1 VSPPI
6 DAAKPQ
12 SEGSTEMTKRV
23 LLGMLTP
30 SSNTV
35 LEPVTSAILAGV
47 PDVTAHFGRFRVT
60 EISMNSCALNQFEN
74 EPILAAASLLADA
87 KVNVISWNGTSSG
100 WLGFDTDAKLC
111 QEIQDHTGIPA
122 NTSVLALNEIFE
134 ITGVKR
140 FGLVTPYLDEI
151 QERIVANYAKSGFEC
166 VGEQHLNDRGNFSFS
181 EYTEERIAEMIRT
194 VAKTKPQAISVFCT
208 NMRGAPLAERMEKE
222 LGIPIYDTVSTS
234 VWKSMR
240 MAGADPKRVKGW
252 GRLFTEVG

>member
-1 VSPPI
+1 
-6 DAAKPQ
+6 
-12 SEGSTEMTKRV
+12 MNKRV

-60 EISMNSCALNQFEN
+60 EISMSERALGQFDDQPFME
-74 EPILAAASLLADA
+74 AAELLADA
-87 KVNVISWNGTSSG
+87 KVDVISWNGTSSG
-100 WLGFDTDAKLC
+100 WLGFDADVNLC
-111 QEIQDHTGIPA
+111 EEIKKRTGIPA

-134 ITGVKR
+134 TTGVKR

-151 QERIVANYAKSGFEC
+151 QEKIIANYGNSGFEC
-166 VGEQHLNDRGNFSFS
+166 VGEQHLRDRGNFSFS
-181 EYTEERIAEMIRT
+181 EYTEERIADMIRE
-194 VAKTKPQAISVFCT
+194 VAKAKPDAITVFCT
-208 NMRGAPLAERMEKE
+208 NMRGAPVADALEKE

-240 MAGADPKRVKGW
+240 MAGADPKRIKGW

>member
-1 VSPPI
+1 
-6 DAAKPQ
+6 
-12 SEGSTEMTKRV
+12 
-23 LLGMLTP
+23 MLTP

-74 EPILAAASLLADA
+74 EPILAASGLLADA

-100 WLGFDTDAKLC
+100 WLGFDADVKLC
-111 QEIQDHTGIPA
+111 EEIKAHTGIPA

-151 QERIVANYAKSGFEC
+151 QEKIVANYANSGFEC
-166 VGEQHLNDRGNFSFS
+166 VAEQHLNDRGNFSFS
-181 EYTEERIAEMIRT
+181 EYSEERIAELIRT
-194 VAKTKPQAISVFCT
+194 VAKAKPQAISVFCT
-208 NMRGAPLAERMEKE
+208 NMRGALLAERMEKE
-222 LGIPIYDTVSTS
+222 LGIPIYDTVATS
-234 VWKSMR
+234 VWKSMK

>member
-1 VSPPI
+1 
-6 DAAKPQ
+6 
-12 SEGSTEMTKRV
+12 MTRRF

-60 EISMNSCALNQFEN
+60 EISMNSCALSQFEN
-74 EPILAAASLLADA
+74 EPILTAAALLADA
-87 KVNVISWNGTSSG
+87 KVDVISWNGTSSG
-100 WLGFDTDAKLC
+100 WLGFDADVKLC
-111 QEIQDHTGIPA
+111 EEIKAHTGIPA

-134 ITGVKR
+134 ITGVKQ

-151 QERIVANYAKSGFEC
+151 QEKIVANYARSGFEC
-166 VGEQHLNDRGNFSFS
+166 VAEQHLNDRGNFSFS
-181 EYTEERIAEMIRT
+181 EYSEERIANMIRT
-194 VAKTKPQAISVFCT
+194 VAKAKPQAISVFCT
-208 NMRGAPLAERMEKE
+208 NMRGALVADRMEKE
-222 LGIPIYDTVSTS
+222 LGIPIYDTVATS

-252 GRLFTEVG
+252 GRLFTEVA

>member
-1 VSPPI
+1 
-6 DAAKPQ
+6 
-12 SEGSTEMTKRV
+12 MNKRV

-35 LEPVTSAILAGV
+35 LEPVTGAILAGV

-60 EISMNSCALNQFEN
+60 EISMSERALGQFDDQPFME
-74 EPILAAASLLADA
+74 AAELLADA
-87 KVNVISWNGTSSG
+87 KVDVISWNGTSSG
-100 WLGFDTDAKLC
+100 WLGFDADEKLC
-111 QEIQDHTGIPA
+111 DEIRKRTGIPA

-134 ITGVKR
+134 ITGVNR

-151 QERIVANYAKSGFEC
+151 QEKIIANYGKSGFEC
-166 VGEQHLNDRGNFSFS
+166 VGEQHLRDRGNFSFS
-181 EYTEERIAEMIRT
+181 EYTEERIAGMIRE
-194 VAKTKPQAISVFCT
+194 VAKAKPDAITVFCT
-208 NMRGAPLAERMEKE
+208 NMRGAPVADALEKE

-240 MAGADPKRVKGW
+240 MAGADPKRIKGW

>member
-1 VSPPI
+1 MS
-6 DAAKPQ
+6 
-12 SEGSTEMTKRV
+12 KRV

-60 EISMNSCALNQFEN
+60 EISMSERALGQFDDQPFME
-74 EPILAAASLLADA
+74 AAELLADA
-87 KVNVISWNGTSSG
+87 KVDVISWNGTSSG
-100 WLGFDTDAKLC
+100 WLGFDADEKLC
-111 QEIQDHTGIPA
+111 DEIKKRTGIPA

-134 ITGVKR
+134 TTGVKR

-151 QERIVANYAKSGFEC
+151 QEKIIANYGKSGFEC
-166 VGEQHLNDRGNFSFS
+166 VGEQHLRDRGNFSFS
-181 EYTEERIAEMIRT
+181 EYTEERIAGMIRE
-194 VAKTKPQAISVFCT
+194 VAKAKPEAITVFCT
-208 NMRGAPLAERMEKE
+208 NMRGAPVADALEKE

-240 MAGADPKRVKGW
+240 MAGADPKRIKGW